1 MTRETKVKTQPEEL
15 ILETEVSQGICITAG
30 RLELVSHYRKQR
42 SCTFIRLFMSLY
54 FPLAIDWNENN

>member
-15 ILETEVSQGICITAG
+15 ILETEVSQG

-42 SCTFIRLFMSLY
+42 SCTFIHLFMSLY